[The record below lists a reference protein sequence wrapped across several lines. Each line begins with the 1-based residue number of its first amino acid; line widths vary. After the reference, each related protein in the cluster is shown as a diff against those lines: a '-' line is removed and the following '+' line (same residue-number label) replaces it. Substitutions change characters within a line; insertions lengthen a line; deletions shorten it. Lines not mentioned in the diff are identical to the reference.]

1 MFCNVLKIYRMINR
15 LHLWEIRRL
24 LQILR
29 SLYSQHDGKLLR
41 TLLFSLREETK
52 HEAYKVCLQNMTDQ
66 CGNSLDEPYTKDK
79 TSQQKVKIGYCLMEF
94 TD

>member
-1 MFCNVLKIYRMINR
+1 M
-15 LHLWEIRRL
+15 
-24 LQILR
+24 
-29 SLYSQHDGKLLR
+29 
-41 TLLFSLREETK
+41 LLFSLREETK

-66 CGNSLDEPYTKDK
+66 CGNSVDEPYIKDK